1 MLFEITHKQDRSVL
15 FSLETESIKLCVEAA
30 ARSGTNLGG
39 TNLGGANLGGANLR
53 GANLGGANLGGANL
67 GGANLGGAKILDDV
81 IITKA
86 PIQISGFEWPVTIWD
101 RHMQIGCEFH
111 SHEEW
116 QNFSEADWL
125 RMGSKEALNLKH
137 KQFPLLLGLCNWHRP
152 KSEKENQVED

>member
-39 TNLGGANLGGANLR
+39 T
-53 GANLGGANLGGANL
+53 NLGGANLGGANL

-152 KSEKENQVED
+152 KS

>member
-39 TNLGGANLGGANLR
+39 T
-53 GANLGGANLGGANL
+53 NLGGANL

>member
-39 TNLGGANLGGANLR
+39 T
-53 GANLGGANLGGANL
+53 NL